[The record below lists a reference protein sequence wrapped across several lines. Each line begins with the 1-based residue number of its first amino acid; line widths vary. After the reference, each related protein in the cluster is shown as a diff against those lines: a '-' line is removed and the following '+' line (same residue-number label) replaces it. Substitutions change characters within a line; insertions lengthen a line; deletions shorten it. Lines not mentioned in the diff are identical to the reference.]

1 MTRFVHLV
9 GAGPG
14 DPDLLTV
21 KAVKAIGRADVVL
34 VDDLVPDEV
43 LAYARPDA
51 RVVHVGKRGG
61 CKSTP
66 QEFIVRLMIAEAKAG
81 RIVVRLK
88 GGDPMIFGR
97 GGEES
102 EALANAGIGFEVVN
116 GITAGLAAA
125 TALGVPLTHRALC
138 HGAILVTGHER
149 EGDATDWAALAATG
163 LPLVIYMGV
172 ARCEAIAQALLDA
185 GVARTLPAAAISN
198 ASRPDERRL
207 MTTVGRMAQEV
218 RAAGISSPAILLVGE
233 VAASR
238 YVHHSTARSVHDGAD
253 EQTPI
258 PGGGP
263 VRAVHARPRRDSH
276 RG

>member
-1 MTRFVHLV
+1 VTGFVHLV

-14 DPDLLTV
+14 DPELLTL
-21 KAVKAIGRADVVL
+21 KAVKAIGCAEVLL
-34 VDDLVPDEV
+34 VDDLVPEGV

-66 QEFIVRLMIAEAKAG
+66 QEFITRLMISEAKAG

-97 GGEES
+97 GGEET
-102 EALANAGIGFEVVN
+102 EALANAGVRFEVVN

-125 TALGVPLTHRALC
+125 TALGIPLTHRALC

-149 EGDATDWAALAATG
+149 EGDATHWAALVDTG

-185 GVARTLPAAAISN
+185 GVASTLPAAAISN

-207 MTTVGRMAQEV
+207 VTTVGRMAQEI
-218 RAAGISSPAILLVGE
+218 RAAGIASPAILLVGE
-233 VAASR
+233 VVDSR
-238 YVHHSTARSVHDGAD
+238 VHHSALRSVHDGVN
-253 EQTPI
+253 EPTPI
-258 PGGGP
+258 PGSGP
-263 VRAVHARPRRDSH
+263 VRGVPARPLRDSH